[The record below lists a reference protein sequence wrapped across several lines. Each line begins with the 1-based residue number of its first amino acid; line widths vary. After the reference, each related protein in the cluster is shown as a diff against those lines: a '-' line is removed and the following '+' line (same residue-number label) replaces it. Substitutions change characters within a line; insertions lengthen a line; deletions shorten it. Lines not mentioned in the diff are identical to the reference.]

1 MPPKKKPA
9 AKKKDDADEQATS
22 GGDEGEKGVN
32 KGWLEKIGDSASA
45 ALGRKPSSGDVA
57 AAASGAAAAGTST
70 RQVAALR

>member
-1 MPPKKKPA
+1 MPPKGKKPP

-45 ALGRKPSSGDVA
+45 ALGRKP
-57 AAASGAAAAGTST
+57 
-70 RQVAALR
+70 